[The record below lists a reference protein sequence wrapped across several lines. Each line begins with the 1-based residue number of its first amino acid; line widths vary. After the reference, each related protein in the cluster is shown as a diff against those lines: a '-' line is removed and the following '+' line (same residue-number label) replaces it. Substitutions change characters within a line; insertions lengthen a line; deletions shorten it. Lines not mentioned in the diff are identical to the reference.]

1 MHNKQKAVSLRMLRY
16 LLKHPVKDRSVEYN
30 DNRISLFFGQ
40 YGRCVVTEES
50 LAEWQIHCHHKK
62 SRTIGGGDEY
72 ANLVIVSMDIHKLI
86 HATNEATVG
95 VYLQRLNLKNSQL
108 AKVNRLREQAQ
119 LVPIL

>member
-1 MHNKQKAVSLRMLRY
+1 MLRY

-40 YGRCVVTEES
+40 YGRCVVTGES

-62 SRTIGGGDEY
+62 PRTIGGGDEY

-95 VYLQRLNLKNSQL
+95 VYRQRLNLKNSQL

>member
-1 MHNKQKAVSLRMLRY
+1 MLRY

-40 YGRCVVTEES
+40 YGRCVVTGES
-50 LAEWQIHCHHKK
+50 LKILELHEIHCHHKK
-62 SRTIGGGDEY
+62 PRTIGGGDEY

>member
-1 MHNKQKAVSLRMLRY
+1 M
-16 LLKHPVKDRSVEYN
+16 
-30 DNRISLFFGQ
+30 
-40 YGRCVVTEES
+40 
-50 LAEWQIHCHHKK
+50 AEWQIHCHHKK
-62 SRTIGGGDEY
+62 PRTIGGGDEY